1 MQTGQRAR
9 LQLVAAAVLFST
21 GGAAIKATTL
31 TGWQVAGLRS
41 GIAAIALALFLPGV
55 IRGIRPRALLVAVA
69 YAATLILFVTAN
81 KLTTSANTIFLQS
94 TGPLYILLLAPWLL
108 REHIRGLDFAVML
121 AVGAGLALF
130 FIGTDQPVRTAP
142 APFEGNVL
150 AALSGFTWALTLM
163 GFRWIAADS
172 RSGTVGGAAVL
183 GNALAALVCLPMML
197 PLAPPGLGD
206 WLAIGYLGLFQIALA
221 YAMVTWA
228 VPHVPAFEVSILL
241 LVEPALNPI
250 WSWLVH
256 GERPGAWAIAG
267 GILILSATTLRGWW
281 ESRSAGRRAAPADA

>member
-1 MQTGQRAR
+1 MQIGQRAR
-9 LQLVAAAVLFST
+9 IQLVAAAVLFST

-41 GIAAIALALFLPGV
+41 AIAAVALALFLPGAV
-55 IRGIRPRALLVAVA
+55 RSIRPRAMLVAVA

-108 REHIRGLDFAVML
+108 REHIRGLDLAVML

-142 APFEGNVL
+142 APVEGNVL

-163 GFRWIAADS
+163 GFRWIAVDS
-172 RSGTVGGAAVL
+172 RSGTVGGAVVL
-183 GNALAALVCLPMML
+183 GNVLAALACLPMML
-197 PLAPPGLGD
+197 PLAPPGLGIGSRS
-206 WLAIGYLGLFQIALA
+206 AISASSRSRWPTRWSPGRHRTCAPSSIDPAPGRTGAESGLVVAGPRGA
-221 YAMVTWA
+221 A
-228 VPHVPAFEVSILL
+228 
-241 LVEPALNPI
+241 
-250 WSWLVH
+250 
-256 GERPGAWAIAG
+256 GAWAIAG
-267 GILILSATTLRGWW
+267 ASSFWA
-281 ESRSAGRRAAPADA
+281 RRP